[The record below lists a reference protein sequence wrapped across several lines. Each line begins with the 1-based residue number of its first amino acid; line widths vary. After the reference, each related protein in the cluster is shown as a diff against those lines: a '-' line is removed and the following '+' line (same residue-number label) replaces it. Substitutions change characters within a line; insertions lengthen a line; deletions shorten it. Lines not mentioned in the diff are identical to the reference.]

1 MLESDLKATNIA
13 KEKAEVDKRLHLSYR
28 RMLRAA
34 SKEVP
39 SLQGQSKA
47 ALEAAHTCTMA
58 LGPRALTGVLRT
70 IEL

>member
-1 MLESDLKATNIA
+1 
-13 KEKAEVDKRLHLSYR
+13 LHLSYR